1 MNLSSQRLYAEIDLD
16 AAERNFRRISSI
28 IEPPSKICCVVK
40 ANAYGH
46 DDLALGRLYEE
57 LGADFFAV
65 SNILEAEKLRQGVKN
80 ADILILGWTH
90 PDFIPELLACGFVQT
105 VTGLE
110 HAKAL
115 SEKLPKGEE
124 LRVHIKIDTGMGRL
138 GIKFSDFAGA
148 LNEIKEI
155 VALPGIK
162 AEGIFTHFA
171 SADGT
176 DQESID
182 FTASQKE
189 CFFYLCERLESD
201 GIRFIHRHCFNSAG
215 TIMHYD
221 NRSTLTRIGISLY
234 GLLPVRKV
242 PQPFSLFP
250 VMSLY
255 SIVSQVKTLKQ
266 GETVSYGR
274 TFTAKTDMK
283 TAVIP
288 VGYADGYPRSLSNKG
303 YMLINGHKA
312 GILGR
317 VCMDMT
323 IVDVTDIPDVKVGDR
338 VVVIGQSGDET
349 ITADALA
356 EIAGTIGYEITC
368 GIGLRVPRYVRRGGE
383 IVSVSDY
390 YTGL

>member
-16 AAERNFRRISSI
+16 AAERNFRRITSI
-28 IEPPSKICCVVK
+28 ILPPSKICCVVK

-80 ADILILGWTH
+80 SDILILGATH
-90 PDFIPELLACGFVQT
+90 PDYIPELLAGGFVQT
-105 VTGLE
+105 VTGLD

-115 SEKLPKGEE
+115 SEHIPDGET

-138 GIKFSDFAGA
+138 GVKFSDFTNAIE
-148 LNEIKEI
+148 EIKGI
-155 VALPGIK
+155 KALPGIN

-176 DQESID
+176 DTESID
-182 FTASQKE
+182 FTTAQKE
-189 CFFYLCERLESD
+189 CFFYLCERLEKD
-201 GIRFIHRHCFNSAG
+201 GIHFAHRHCFNSAG

-221 NRSTLTRIGISLY
+221 NRSTLARVGISLY
-234 GLLPVRKV
+234 GLTPDRAM
-242 PQPFSLFP
+242 PCPFELFP

-255 SIVSQVKTLKQ
+255 SIVSQVKTIKQ

-283 TAVIP
+283 TAIIP
-288 VGYADGYPRSLSNKG
+288 VGYADGYPRSRSNKG
-303 YMLINGHKA
+303 YMLIIGQKA

-317 VCMDMT
+317 GCMDMT
-323 IVDVTDIPDVKVGDR
+323 IVDVSEIPDVCAGDR
-338 VVVIGQSGDET
+338 VVVIGKSGDET
-349 ITADALA
+349 ITADNLA
-356 EIAGTIGYEITC
+356 EAAGTIGYEITC

>member
-16 AAERNFRRISSI
+16 AAEQNFRRLSAV

-46 DDLALGRLYEE
+46 DDLALGRLYED

-80 ADILILGWTH
+80 SDILILGWTH
-90 PDFIPELLACGFVQT
+90 PDCVPELLACGIIQT

-110 HAKAL
+110 HAAAL
-115 SEKLPKGEE
+115 AKSLPEGET

-138 GIKFSDFAGA
+138 GIKFSDFSAA
-148 LNEIKEI
+148 IDEIKAI
-155 VALPGIK
+155 TALPGIK

-171 SADGT
+171 AADGIDT
-176 DQESID
+176 DSMD
-182 FTASQKE
+182 FTTAQKE
-189 CFFYLCERLESD
+189 CFFYLCDRLERD
-201 GIRFIHRHCFNSAG
+201 GIHFIHRHCFNSAG

-221 NRSTLTRIGISLY
+221 NRSTLERVGISLY
-234 GLLPVRKV
+234 GLKPDRAM
-242 PQPFSLFP
+242 PQPFSLLP

-255 SIVSQVKTLKQ
+255 SIVSQVKTIKQ
-266 GETVSYGR
+266 GESVSYGR
-274 TFTAKTDMK
+274 TYTAKSEIK

-317 VCMDMT
+317 VCMDQT
-323 IVDVTDIPDVKVGDR
+323 VVDITDIPGVKVGDR
-338 VVVIGQSGDET
+338 VVVIGKSGEEV
-349 ITADALA
+349 ITADTVA
-356 EIAGTIGYEITC
+356 ELAGTIGYEITC
-368 GIGLRVPRYVRRGGE
+368 GIGLRVPRYVRKGGE

-390 YTGL
+390 YSGL